1 MGDLTWQLLVCHFS
15 GLTLTDYRNTF
26 NTFNV
31 FNKYVCTYI
40 LCQPGQV
47 VDKLC

>member
-1 MGDLTWQLLVCHFS
+1 MDMGNLTWQLLVCHFS

-26 NTFNV
+26 NV
-31 FNKYVCTYI
+31 YNKYVCTYI